1 MGKNKISRK
10 QFAVY
15 MIAAFGSA
23 WILEM
28 IGSIFGNNG
37 NQTVFGVILVIAMF
51 MPFLGVLIA
60 RIPLKGM
67 GWVPHLKGKIRYV
80 FFALW
85 MPALLSILGGV
96 LFFAIFPDAFDSE
109 FLTIHGILEEA
120 GALEQFEAQGLTIPM
135 YLLVTGIQAVTF
147 APFLNMFAALGEEIG
162 WRGAMYPYLKESLGV
177 TKGRIAGGAIWGAW
191 HWPAMIF
198 AGYEYGKEYIGAP
211 VLGPVVFCICTVMM
225 GILLDYV
232 YEKTETIWLPSLM
245 HGAINAFTYLP
256 YLTKPEY
263 ADKAILGPAYIGIIS
278 MIPMMITAVIIC
290 IKKSPSPSG
299 IKGIKNEAQK

>member
-1 MGKNKISRK
+1 MEKTKISRK
-10 QFAVY
+10 QFTVY
-15 MIAAFGSA
+15 MTAAFGLA
-23 WILEM
+23 WILE
-28 IGSIFGNNG
+28 IIASIFGNKG
-37 NQTVFGVILVIAMF
+37 NQMLFTILLVVTMF

-60 RIPLKGM
+60 GIPLKGM

-85 MPALLSILGGV
+85 MPAFLSIIGGV

-109 FLTIHGILEEA
+109 FLTLHGMLEEA
-120 GALEQFEAQGLTIPM
+120 GALEQFEAQGITMPM
-135 YLLVTGIQAVTF
+135 YMLITSIQAVTWG
-147 APFLNMFAALGEEIG
+147 PFINMFAALGEEVG
-162 WRGAMYPYLKESLGV
+162 WRGAMYPYLKEKLGV
-177 TKGRIAGGAIWGAW
+177 TRGRIAGGAVWGAW
-191 HWPAMIF
+191 HWPLMIF

-245 HGAINAFTYLP
+245 HGAINAFTTFA

-278 MIPMMITAVIIC
+278 MIPMIITAAVIC
-290 IKKSPSPSG
+290 VKK
-299 IKGIKNEAQK
+299 KRD